1 MTRDELWK
9 VLGLFAFALLCL
21 RVLWHVWGLDGMHN
35 HALPDW
41 VWQ

>member
-1 MTRDELWK
+1 MTKDELWR
-9 VLGLFAFALLCL
+9 VLGLFAFVLLGM